1 MLKFEWFL
9 VECWQQIKRYIYIYT
24 PREFAQS
31 WLTHC
36 IYNFKM
42 S

>member
-9 VECWQQIKRYIYIYT
+9 VECWQQIKRYIYT
-24 PREFAQS
+24 PREFEQS